1 MPWNWARGQ
10 KKGLELNTWAAELAF
25 PFWPLIWVCLQEFTP
40 PLSAA
45 GQSSL
50 LLPPLRSVGWPSLTS
65 LGCSISF
72 CLVFR
77 ALLLGRG
84 EC

>member
-10 KKGLELNTWAAELAF
+10 KKGLELNIWAAEPAF

-45 GQSSL
+45 GQSSAPAASEICGLGQTSESGLQHIFL
-50 LLPPLRSVGWPSLTS
+50 L
-65 LGCSISF
+65 
-72 CLVFR
+72 CLSGP
-77 ALLLGRG
+77 ASGPC